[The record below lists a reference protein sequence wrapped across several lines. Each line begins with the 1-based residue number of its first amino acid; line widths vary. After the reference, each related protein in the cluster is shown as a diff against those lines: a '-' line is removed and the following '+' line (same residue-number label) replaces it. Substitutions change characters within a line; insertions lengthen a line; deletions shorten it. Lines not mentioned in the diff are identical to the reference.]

1 MTLSVLINDL
11 QRLCSFLPHP
21 VTSLHTTHLHHT
33 QCTRPSHA
41 WDIEFLPPWGRC
53 GPMLG
58 TRRWKGMRDF
68 CAINFTYWDW
78 MWKINS
84 KLNGMFFRNS
94 QTRAESAGFVG
105 FSLYIY
111 IYSDST
117 LFIWKSW
124 GNLARHDWKAEGI
137 DCSHVRPWEIG
148 WIMPV
153 SCISTNLSWK
163 HF

>member
-1 MTLSVLINDL
+1 M
-11 QRLCSFLPHP
+11 FLPF
-21 VTSLHTTHLHHT
+21 T
-33 QCTRPSHA
+33 QLTNFPSHNSPA
-41 WDIEFLPPWGRC
+41 SHAVHKAIPCLGHWVPTALRRC
-53 GPMLG
+53 SDAGD
-58 TRRWKGMRDF
+58 TQVERHRDF
-68 CAINFTYWDW
+68 FAINFTYWDW

-105 FSLYIY
+105 FSLYIYIYIYIY

>member
-1 MTLSVLINDL
+1 MLGSQN
-11 QRLCSFLPHP
+11 SGFFLNRPH
-21 VTSLHTTHLHHT
+21 TSLPTNLWWLAAMPCHF
-33 QCTRPSHA
+33 PSHNSPA
-41 WDIEFLPPWGRC
+41 SHAVHKAIPCLGHWVPTALRRC

-68 CAINFTYWDW
+68 FAINFTYWDW

-111 IYSDST
+111 MYIYIQT
-117 LFIWKSW
+117 VPCLFE
-124 GNLARHDWKAEGI
+124 RVEGI
-137 DCSHVRPWEIG
+137 LRGMIEK
-148 WIMPV
+148 
-153 SCISTNLSWK
+153 LK
-163 HF
+163 A